1 MDLWHS
7 DKGKMKSQTK
17 VLDFLKYIIP
27 SKYKIDVSWL
37 SAILSTNTS
46 IYVSFA
52 HFYHWGLFSFILMI
66 LNYFLFLSI
75 RSQFIEHH
83 LLSTML
89 YFGFMGFDVK
99 KIILSWRSKTGCH
112 NLIKYLKL
120 LVCWKETYTF
130 LTIQIC

>member
-17 VLDFLKYIIP
+17 VLDFLKYIP
-27 SKYKIDVSWL
+27 SKDKIDVSGL
-37 SAILSTNTS
+37 SAILTTNTS

-52 HFYHWGLFSFILMI
+52 YFYHWGLFSFILTI
-66 LNYFLFLSI
+66 LNYFIFLSI
-75 RSQFIEHH
+75 RSQFIEHY

-99 KIILSWRSKTGCH
+99 KVILSWRSKTDCH

-130 LTIQIC
+130 LTC